1 MSKDIKQV
9 VVLGAGT
16 MGRGIAQWLAQQHIR
31 VELVDAKLSVATE
44 AHKKVML
51 SWEKLKTKGKF
62 TQEQIDKFADHIFP
76 IEASDCE
83 RESDLLIE
91 AIVEKLEIKQQ
102 VLRELDQEMDENCIF
117 ASNTSSFPISEMAQA
132 LSPQRQNR
140 FLGLHFFN
148 PAPIMKLVE
157 VVKGSETTPELVDDL
172 AAWLE
177 GLGKKAAVCTD
188 GPGFIVNRV
197 ARNFYGEAL
206 RLANGKPE
214 TQQTFQEL
222 DDILKNVGGFRM
234 GPFELMDLI
243 GVDVNLEVS
252 TSVWNS
258 FYQEPRFTPHP
269 LQKKMVSAKRL
280 GRKTG
285 RGFYQ
290 YE

>member
-1 MSKDIKQV
+1 MPNDIKRV

-16 MGRGIAQWLAQQHIR
+16 MGRGIAQWFAQQHIR
-31 VELVDAKLSVATE
+31 VELVDAKLAVATE

-51 SWEKLKTKGKF
+51 SWEKLKEKGKF
-62 TQEQIDKFADHIFP
+62 TKEEIEKFADHIFP

-83 RESDLLIE
+83 RNSDLLIE
-91 AIVEKLEIKQQ
+91 AIVENLKIKKQ
-102 VLRELDQEMDENCIF
+102 VLRELDEEMDEKCIF

-132 LSPQRQNR
+132 LSAQRQKN

-157 VVKGSETTPELVDDL
+157 VVQGSETPPELVQKL
-172 AAWLE
+172 SGWLE
-177 GLGKKAAVCTD
+177 GLGKKAAICAD

-197 ARNFYGEAL
+197 ARNFYGESL

-214 TQQTFQEL
+214 TQETFEEL
-222 DDILKNVGGFRM
+222 DNILKKVGGFRM
-234 GPFELMDLI
+234 GAFELMDLI

-252 TSVWNS
+252 ESVWKS
-258 FYQEPRFTPHP
+258 FYHEPRFAPHP
-269 LQKKMVSAKRL
+269 LQKKMVSAQRL

-285 RGFYQ
+285 RGFYS

>member
-1 MSKDIKQV
+1 
-9 VVLGAGT
+9 
-16 MGRGIAQWLAQQHIR
+16 MGRGIAQWFAQQHIR
-31 VELVDAKLSVATE
+31 VELVDAKLAVATE

-51 SWEKLKTKGKF
+51 SWEKLKEKGKF
-62 TQEQIDKFADHIFP
+62 TKEEIEKFADHIFP

-83 RESDLLIE
+83 RNSDLLIE
-91 AIVEKLEIKQQ
+91 AIVENLKIKKQ
-102 VLRELDQEMDENCIF
+102 VLRELDEEMDEKCIF

-132 LSPQRQNR
+132 LSAQRQKN

-157 VVKGSETTPELVDDL
+157 VVQGSETPPELVQKL
-172 AAWLE
+172 SGWLE
-177 GLGKKAAVCTD
+177 GLGKKAAICAD

-197 ARNFYGEAL
+197 ARNFYGESL

-214 TQQTFQEL
+214 TQETFEEL
-222 DDILKNVGGFRM
+222 DNILKKVGGFRM
-234 GPFELMDLI
+234 GAFELMDLI

-252 TSVWNS
+252 ESVWKS
-258 FYQEPRFTPHP
+258 FYHEPRFAPHP
-269 LQKKMVSAKRL
+269 LQKKMVSAQRL

-285 RGFYQ
+285 RGFYS